1 MIVNS
6 IKQNNSDTFG
16 ALASGLCLMHCIIT
30 PFIFIAQSGAADNL
44 EVPIWWGTIDIILII
59 ISFFAV
65 YWSAKNS
72 GKQWVTIGLW
82 LCWALVSIVILNEK
96 IGLIELP
103 ESSIYA
109 PAIGLIVLHIYNR
122 KYCKCEDNNFKS
134 VTN

>member
-6 IKQNNSDTFG
+6 IKQNNSDALG
-16 ALASGLCLMHCIIT
+16 ALASGLCLLHCIIT
-30 PFIFIAQSGAADNL
+30 PFIFIAQSSVSNHV
-44 EVPIWWGTIDIILII
+44 EVPLWWGTIDIMLIV

-72 GKQWVTIGLW
+72 GKQWITIGLW
-82 LCWALVSIVILNEK
+82 LCWALMSFVILNEK

-103 ESSIYA
+103 EYSIYA

-122 KYCKCEDNNFKS
+122 KYCKCEDNNFKR